1 MKTILTNEK
10 NFPSTA
16 ATSLQFVIQD
26 FLKMFLAALVCG
38 LVFSILAT
46 GLVLLVMGNAEARVP
61 TCTNNQSKPND
72 GAQFIKPVHGVES
85 SPGVLIFG
93 DGCVDEAPTAIES
106 DWLVRVNGRSA
117 EIRVMQ
123 DYLIPTNAPA
133 MASFTTR
140 LPAGASFVG
149 LKIYTAQN
157 TLTGKIIK
165 NGGPRRLD
173 RGVIRDFVQHKQIN
187 VALEETL
194 VQTQEIKD
202 LQPGELLTVE
212 YSYAVP
218 IDTTYAQASLS
229 LLLNPVSP
237 QMVATNDNATIDIER
252 PLPTNTSVWVEW
264 IGQRPLRLLTADKGI
279 SVDETRDGIAGVSWF
294 SPDLVN
300 GKRFNLVWEFAK

>member
-1 MKTILTNEK
+1 MKMILTNEK
-10 NFPSTA
+10 NLPSTA
-16 ATSLQFVIQD
+16 ATNLQFVIKD
-26 FLKMFLAALVCG
+26 FLKMCLAALVCG
-38 LVFSILAT
+38 LVFSILAA
-46 GLVLLVMGNAEARVP
+46 GLVLLVMGIAEARVP
-61 TCTNNQSKPND
+61 IYTNNKSKPND
-72 GAQFIKPVHGVES
+72 GAQFIKLVHGVES

-93 DGCVDEAPTAIES
+93 DGWAPTAIES

-123 DYLIPTNAPA
+123 DYLIPTNAPVI
-133 MASFTTR
+133 ASFTTR

-165 NGGPRRLD
+165 NGGPKRLD

-187 VALEETL
+187 VVLEETL

-202 LQPGELLTVE
+202 LQPGELLTIE
-212 YSYAVP
+212 YRYAVP
-218 IDTTYAQASLS
+218 IDTTYAQASLN

-237 QMVATNDNATIDIER
+237 QMVATSDNATIDIER
-252 PLPTNTSVWVEW
+252 PLPINTSVWVEW

-279 SVDETRDGIAGVSWF
+279 SVDETRDGIVGVSWF